1 MRCGTIAKKVGM
13 TRIFDETGKSIPV
26 SVLSLEKCQ
35 VIAQRTEN
43 QDGYSAL
50 QVGSGISKTKK
61 LSKSLRGHF
70 AKSQVE
76 PKSKVAEFR
85 VSSDALLD
93 VGSEIGVNHYV
104 SGQKVDVVG
113 ISKGKGFAGAMK
125 RHNFRGMRASHG
137 VSVSHRAHGSTGQC
151 QDPGKVFKGKKMA
164 GHMGFSRV
172 TTQNLSVVKVDT
184 QEKLIL
190 IEGSIPGS
198 KGGYVYIKDSIKSK
212 LHNDA
217 PFPAGL
223 IEEDKKTSINQE
235 TKNNDLETNIQK
247 ETHNADKEIE
257 NKVLEDSSLENDKNI
272 DSKDK

>member
-1 MRCGTIAKKVGM
+1 MATQ
-13 TRIFDETGKSIPV
+13 T
-26 SVLSLEKCQ
+26 
-35 VIAQRTEN
+35 
-43 QDGYSAL
+43 
-50 QVGSGISKTKK
+50 
-61 LSKSLRGHF
+61 
-70 AKSQVE
+70 
-76 PKSKVAEFR
+76 
-85 VSSDALLD
+85 
-93 VGSEIGVNHYV
+93 
-104 SGQKVDVVG
+104 
-113 ISKGKGFAGAMK
+113 
-125 RHNFRGMRASHG
+125 
-137 VSVSHRAHGSTGQC
+137 
-151 QDPGKVFKGKKMA
+151 KVFKGKKMA

-235 TKNNDLETNIQK
+235 IKNNDLETNIQK
-247 ETHNADKEIE
+247 ETHNVDKEIE
-257 NKVLEDSSLENDKNI
+257 NKVLEDSSLEKDKNI

>member
-13 TRIFDETGKSIPV
+13 TRIFDETGNSIPV

-43 QDGYSAL
+43 QDGYLAL

-85 VSSDALLD
+85 VSSDALLE

-235 TKNNDLETNIQK
+235 VKNNDLETNIQK

>member
-50 QVGSGISKTKK
+50 QVGSGIGKTKK

-257 NKVLEDSSLENDKNI
+257 NKELEDSSLENDKNI
-272 DSKDK
+272 DSKD